1 MAWRAIRR
9 RQKRPTLTPSLHS
22 GQALTL
28 SLQGRGDVL
37 PRPIGE
43 RAGVRGSF

>member
-1 MAWRAIRR
+1 MAHRAIRR
-9 RQKRPTLTPSLHS
+9 EQKRPT
-22 GQALTL
+22 LTL

-37 PRPIGE
+37 PRPVGE